1 MHIKASKRKRAVS
14 IFDVSCFNQYFKISF
29 PKDDEEE
36 GKRVRLLF
44 AWEFKGK
51 GALDRLYR
59 DNVLTTPTARRQ
71 FAFVS
76 DGAEDSTEDTRT
88 RPPQNY
94 LAWAISREYTAV

>member
-51 GALDRLYR
+51 ESLDRLYR
-59 DNVLTTPTARRQ
+59 DNARRQ
-71 FAFVS
+71 LAFVS
-76 DGAEDSTEDTRT
+76 DGAEDTRT

-94 LAWAISREYTAV
+94 PAWAISREYTAV

>member
-51 GALDRLYR
+51 ESLDRLYR
-59 DNVLTTPTARRQ
+59 DNVLTTPSARRQ
-71 FAFVS
+71 LAFVS
-76 DGAEDSTEDTRT
+76 DGAEDTRT

-94 LAWAISREYTAV
+94 PAWAISREYPAV